1 MAKKKRTQYEIWCDN
16 GQKEEILDLV
26 HNLSLMGVPKKH
38 IARELNISEDT
49 LLAWCNK
56 YPELK
61 EAIRRGSAYLY
72 ADSAKIL
79 IEMMRDNSLDAS
91 LRASIASKF
100 LSYERQKWDAVLQ
113 KEADGDSSDSGVTLI
128 LKR

>member
-1 MAKKKRTQYEIWCDN
+1 MARKKRTQYEIWCDN
-16 GQKEEILDLV
+16 GQRDEILDLV
-26 HNLSLMGVPKKH
+26 RGLASMGIPKKH
-38 IARELNISEDT
+38 IASELGISEDT

-72 ADSAKIL
+72 ADSANLL
-79 IEMMRDNSLDAS
+79 IEMMHDDTIDVN

-113 KEADGDSSDSGVTLI
+113 RESGDSNEGGVTLI
-128 LKR
+128 FKR